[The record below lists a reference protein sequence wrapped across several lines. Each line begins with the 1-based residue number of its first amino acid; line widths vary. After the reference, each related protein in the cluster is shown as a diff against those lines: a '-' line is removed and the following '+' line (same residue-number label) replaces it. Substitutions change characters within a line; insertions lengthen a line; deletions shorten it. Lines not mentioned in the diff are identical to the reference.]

1 MNPNQNCNNVDVVLV
16 FVVNVI
22 RMVVAMMVKLEAVCF
37 KDVQKFKEINNAIND
52 MIPNKIDDAH
62 SNRCYGTNVTLATSP
77 RQVKTNDET
86 M

>member
-1 MNPNQNCNNVDVVLV
+1 
-16 FVVNVI
+16 
-22 RMVVAMMVKLEAVCF
+22 MVVAMMVKLEAVCF

-52 MIPNKIDDAH
+52 MIPNKIDDAQ
-62 SNRCYGTNVTLATSP
+62 SNRCYCTNVTLATSP